1 MPTDNRLPRGCLY
14 LWPGRS
20 LIVGPAIDSVMHDH
34 FALQMTA
41 ALDHPFW
48 VETATGVTHRQ
59 QAIFW
64 PGERHR
70 LEARGATLAHLFVD
84 PGQRHLDVWRA
95 QADATQAPLP
105 VDLVQSLGDCL
116 SHPLE
121 LAEAEIL
128 AQRWQAAWLP
138 GFERAPL
145 FDHRISEALS
155 HLAEA
160 PEAWRTE
167 DLAQSVGLSPS
178 RFTHL
183 FSQQTGLSPSRY
195 RIWQQ
200 LLNAVR
206 ALAQGANVT
215 EAAHHAGFADLAHM
229 SRRFHSTFGVVPSAL
244 GRMRIQL
251 APGA

>member
-1 MPTDNRLPRGCLY
+1 MPIDISFPRGCLY

-20 LIVGPAIDSVMHDH
+20 LIIGPAIDSVMHDH
-34 FALQMTA
+34 FALQMTV
-41 ALDHPFW
+41 ALEQAFT
-48 VETATGVTHRQ
+48 VETTTGRTRRRQ
-59 QAIFW
+59 AMFW

-70 LEARGATLAHLFVD
+70 LEARGAALAHLFVD
-84 PGQRHLDVWRA
+84 PGQRHLDVWRTQADPA
-95 QADATQAPLP
+95 QAALP
-105 VDLVQSLGDCL
+105 PDLLKSLHDGL
-116 SHPLE
+116 SHPMDLTD
-121 LAEAEIL
+121 AEAL

-145 FDHRISEALS
+145 FDQRISAALS

-160 PEAWRTE
+160 PDAWRTE

-200 LLNAVR
+200 LQNAVR

-229 SRRFHSTFGVVPSAL
+229 SRRFHSTFGVVPSEL
-244 GRMRIQL
+244 NRMRIQL